1 MEVDRQHI
9 RRRIAKLRRD
19 IKTLAKTRD
28 LKRARRQDSGI
39 PQVAIAGYTNA
50 GKSTLMKRLTGAD
63 VIVAEKLFATLDPTT
78 RRIEL
83 PGRRRAVIS
92 DTVGFVG
99 KLPHDLVE
107 AFRSTLEEVAMA
119 DLIVHIADAT
129 SPALDE
135 QVVAVRRVLGEIGA
149 GQIPEVLA
157 LNKIDRVPGST
168 RARLAGRFP
177 GSVAV
182 SALTGEG
189 AEELRE
195 EISARIPRP
204 PVEVTLLVPFGR
216 EDVTARLYRE
226 AEVLSKEMDT
236 DGTVVRARV
245 GLRLLSA
252 VRGFLLDG
260 FDSSASPP
268 RD

>member
-1 MEVDRQHI
+1 
-9 RRRIAKLRRD
+9 
-19 IKTLAKTRD
+19 
-28 LKRARRQDSGI
+28 
-39 PQVAIAGYTNA
+39 
-50 GKSTLMKRLTGAD
+50 
-63 VIVAEKLFATLDPTT
+63 
-78 RRIEL
+78 
-83 PGRRRAVIS
+83 VIS

-135 QVVAVRRVLGEIGA
+135 QVDAVRRVLGEIGA

-157 LNKIDRVPGST
+157 LNKIDRVAGSA

-189 AEELRE
+189 ADELRE
-195 EISARIPRP
+195 EISTRIPRP

-216 EDVTARLYRE
+216 EDITARLYRE

-252 VRGFLLDG
+252 VRGFLLED
-260 FDSSASPP
+260 A
-268 RD
+268 

>member
-1 MEVDRQHI
+1 
-9 RRRIAKLRRD
+9 
-19 IKTLAKTRD
+19 
-28 LKRARRQDSGI
+28 
-39 PQVAIAGYTNA
+39 
-50 GKSTLMKRLTGAD
+50 
-63 VIVAEKLFATLDPTT
+63 
-78 RRIEL
+78 
-83 PGRRRAVIS
+83 
-92 DTVGFVG
+92 
-99 KLPHDLVE
+99 
-107 AFRSTLEEVAMA
+107 VAMA

-135 QVVAVRRVLGEIGA
+135 QVNAVRRVLGEIGA

-157 LNKIDRVPGST
+157 LNKIDRVAGSA

-189 AEELRE
+189 ADELRE

-226 AEVLSKEMDT
+226 AEVLSKDMDT

-252 VRGFLLDG
+252 VRGFLVDEV
-260 FDSSASPP
+260 
-268 RD
+268 

>member
-1 MEVDRQHI
+1 MSAAE
-9 RRRIAKLRRD
+9 IAKLRRD
-19 IKTLAKTRD
+19 IKVLDKTRD

-50 GKSTLMKRLTGAD
+50 GKSTLMTRLTGAD

-83 PGRRRAVIS
+83 PARRKAVIS

-129 SPALDE
+129 SSALDE
-135 QVVAVRRVLGEIGA
+135 QVNAVRRVLGEIGA

-157 LNKIDRVPGST
+157 LNKIDRVAGSA

-189 AEELRE
+189 ADELRE

-252 VRGFLLDG
+252 VRGFLVDEV
-260 FDSSASPP
+260 
-268 RD
+268 

>member
-1 MEVDRQHI
+1 M
-9 RRRIAKLRRD
+9 
-19 IKTLAKTRD
+19 
-28 LKRARRQDSGI
+28 
-39 PQVAIAGYTNA
+39 
-50 GKSTLMKRLTGAD
+50 
-63 VIVAEKLFATLDPTT
+63 
-78 RRIEL
+78 
-83 PGRRRAVIS
+83 IS

-135 QVVAVRRVLGEIGA
+135 QVNAVRRVLGEIGA

-157 LNKIDRVPGST
+157 LNKIDRVAGSA

-189 AEELRE
+189 ADELRE

-252 VRGFLLDG
+252 VRGFLVDEV
-260 FDSSASPP
+260 
-268 RD
+268 